1 MRSGVLRF
9 GFLAVL
15 GGGLLTFAWLRSPR
29 DMVVEVDLTGAL
41 PGDVV
46 ESDVIVSRGGH
57 SLARVDERYGSI
69 GAPGLLRVRVRA
81 RPGPANV
88 EVTLVRPVGAAGRTH
103 ASVELS
109 PERPAR
115 LEAR

>member
-1 MRSGVLRF
+1 L

-15 GGGLLTFAWLRSPR
+15 GGGLVFFTWLRSPR
-29 DMVVEVDLTGAL
+29 DMVVEVDLSGAL

-46 ESDVIVSRGGH
+46 ESDVIVSRGEH

-69 GAPGLLRVRVRA
+69 GAPDMLRVQVRA
-81 RPGPANV
+81 RPGPASV
-88 EVTLVRPVGAAGRTH
+88 EVTLVAPGGAARRIT
-103 ASVELS
+103 APVELS

-115 LEAR
+115 LDAR